1 MLPVNES
8 QNEGVDTTGGSPADS
23 LGDTTETEFRTRM
36 NIGSS
41 RFPSTLKYVGYLR
54 NGRGNYWTRRTRGSS
69 ER

>member
-8 QNEGVDTTGGSPADS
+8 QNQGVDTTGGSPADS

-41 RFPSTLKYVGYLR
+41 RFPSTLNYVGYPQR
-54 NGRGNYWTRRTRGSS
+54 QRNYWTRRSRGSS